1 MLLNQLVEINQ
12 QGLVARAVSF
22 GLMDDIEKN
31 LKLCQGFVFNHDT
44 DVNRAKSTTVG
55 ILDAIRYSFHSS
67 TQPNVHLIVQ
77 DYGKGKSHFA
87 LVVAN
92 FFKLSHER
100 PEVQGIL
107 QQLKY
112 ATSENNATLEALTAY
127 KQRGKHLVLCLSA
140 EDIVDMRKHFF
151 QVLNKEL
158 EANGIT
164 DAIAQKIC
172 REPLQY
178 LQNLDNT
185 KRQQAENYLV
195 KNLSTTLADVERRL
209 VKNDFQVISDVKKL
223 CFELTGFNPDFISG
237 IQVGEIIDDLIS
249 KLCKGENAPFQG
261 ILILFDELY
270 EYLRNWATDPTGAG
284 GMFLQNITDACEKYK
299 GKIALVSLTQRT
311 PSEFSPPK
319 NSEDYKR
326 LISRIAIVPNTYN
339 PKASL
344 ELVLDGLLKQL
355 ETTSDW
361 QNFLKKWGNDL
372 NRKSQDVFIKYA
384 SAYYKGINWKH
395 DDFYKHLGLGCFPL
409 HPLTSYLLCNLSF
422 TQGRSV
428 IDFVQEEVQGFIS
441 DQTVEKNSQLNF
453 IYPIALV
460 DAFKGNFV
468 NAEENSEYKSVFSDY
483 NYSLNKVQASA
494 DAEPAEIA
502 VLKALLLYYTSRG
515 RITKPDKEKHEE
527 ILQTLTG
534 LSAIR
539 IAETLEKLCKV
550 REVIYLNLADNTYKF
565 YGGGKGIDELRQ
577 RVREEAKHKELSIV
591 DVEKYFN
598 ENIGVYTK
606 GKGITIPQQFV
617 DVKKLRTEDWFFQ
630 NKVFSVTSLRS
641 LLQKNQPFKTTDQS
655 GIVAYVIAETSEETL
670 LLEKDVKKLIEKHP
684 YRDQFTVAIAERP
697 VGEIAQLML
706 EQQAATKFSP
716 QEFGA
721 ALSQLKGQYIKQI
734 ENETKE
740 IFGSVKYYSHVIEDI
755 PQGDKTNISIIISEI
770 LEKSYSLIPPTEGN
784 DKLHLR
790 STVAVKAIGFIA
802 KRMLEDDLRTQNLD
816 TSYKSI
822 VDNVFAKSWG
832 LLRLSKEQYKVV
844 IPTQK
849 DVRKAWDKI
858 SELTDLGEQ
867 SERIIQLFQ
876 IWEVLSSPPY
886 GYNAY
891 TFTILLIGWMAHH
904 RNEIFIQGI
913 FGIPKNR
920 SEQLTVRTEPL
931 KNWVNT
937 NIFEKPKDF
946 ISEWIIKQ
954 RPRIIRRKPS
964 LVPELCETYDY
975 DLARQKSEDI
985 SDFVANSGNPDKYQ
999 NLVDH
1004 QQSLA
1009 TACSRIEQSFE
1020 PAVRIETL
1028 IESKSINEWADVSEF
1043 IDLYS
1048 DLQNP
1053 LINFAENGL
1062 TVICTTEQQRRYTQ
1076 ALQSALEKI
1085 EAAIEIESDR
1095 LTKLTTEEAC
1105 GSHKANLTQAIN
1117 RLNQFED
1124 LPDRFVVS
1132 LQKSLNDTEKVRDR
1146 IINQKKTDGCVVQI
1160 QNVYATLSEMATQ
1173 QEFISIL
1180 DQIATLA
1187 DPIPSVKETET
1198 YRNTIDNI
1206 GARQDLLVQQFATW
1220 ESQYDLAMTRDQA
1233 SILKDHIA
1241 PQSLRYTDQISQNRL
1256 QDLLRRLNNIILER
1270 QSQASEKEK
1279 LELLIL
1285 NARGKFNDVKSTNN
1299 PFESM
1304 KYYLQLT
1311 DIKLPVTSSDD
1322 AVQQNLENI
1331 KTEGF
1336 AALTEKITQIVER
1349 SKRKLEEE
1357 SKVSIL
1363 LKSLLPKMQE
1373 LADTSDEFAAF
1384 RSSLNEATEELDK
1397 QYELLQKRIQ
1407 DKQVMQAISRYSLA
1421 KANTLCLCE
1430 EAIAEILTERQ
1441 KLNFPDAHTEEIERQ
1456 VQAFQDKVNNHQQ
1469 SLHSLQQDLLSAI
1482 DSSQLTSIRAK
1493 YHRLEHIFRS
1503 SSQFVD
1509 YQQFESQ
1516 IDLLDDDIKVIVQL
1530 QDLGSSDRANSL
1542 ETCDRVIYQ
1551 IDHGKTTL
1559 HEPERFS
1566 VKLQDLKNTLLQ
1578 RKQSYLS
1585 KLTEFRD
1592 GLSNAATT
1600 KEAKEVRQQIG
1611 KDLSLY
1617 QNSEE
1622 FLNYESISKESE
1634 DLIGLLQIF
1643 ESQEI
1648 ETPENCVA
1656 EIAKLQQW
1664 QDTNPDIASTLR
1676 SRVEFKLEELENKR
1690 QELQIVGRRL
1700 AESWFNRTQQKIVT
1714 VREIAEQSEKFSS
1727 SSNLIKQI
1735 TKEISKHADLLDQ
1748 SQKGDLEQYLEEA
1761 NAFCG
1766 EIKRLDR
1773 EEKIIAQFQELPI
1786 AQRAS
1791 LYERLA
1797 NYLNNAEEEE
1807 S

>member
-12 QGLVARAVSF
+12 EAFISRAVSF
-22 GLMDDIEKN
+22 NLMNTDKN
-31 LKLCQGFVFNHDT
+31 LKLCKGFIFNHDT
-44 DVNRAKSTTVG
+44 NPTRAKNTSVG
-55 ILDAIRYSFHSS
+55 ILDAIRRSFHSS
-67 TQPNVHLIVQ
+67 SEPNVHLIVQ
-77 DYGKGKSHFA
+77 EYGKGKSHFA
-87 LVVAN
+87 LTVAN
-92 FFKLSHER
+92 FFKLSHESE
-100 PEVQGIL
+100 EVQGIL
-107 QQLKY
+107 NQLKC
-112 ATSENNATLEALTAY
+112 ATSENSTTFQTLKAY
-127 KQRGKHLVLCLSA
+127 KERGKHLVICLSA
-140 EDIVDMRKHFF
+140 ADVTDMRKHFF
-151 QVLNKEL
+151 QELNKEL
-158 EANGIT
+158 KSHDVT

-172 REPLQY
+172 REPLQF
-178 LQNLDNT
+178 LENLDND
-185 KRQQAENYLV
+185 KRQQADKYLI
-195 KNLSTTLADVERRL
+195 KNFSMTVVDIERRMTE
-209 VKNDFQVISDVKKL
+209 NDFQAIDTVKKL
-223 CFELTGFNPDFISG
+223 CFELTGINPDFSSS
-237 IQVGEIIDDLIS
+237 IQIGEIIDDLVN

-270 EYLRNWATDPTGAG
+270 EYLRNWVTDTTGTG
-284 GMFLQNITDACEKYK
+284 GLFLQNITDACDKHQ
-299 GKIALVSLTQRT
+299 GKIAFVSLTQKT
-311 PSEFSPPK
+311 PSGITVSAK

-326 LISRIAIVPNTYN
+326 IVSRIDPNTYN

-344 ELVLDGLLKQL
+344 ELVLDGLLNQL
-355 ETTSDW
+355 ESNGW
-361 QNFLKKWGNDL
+361 ESFLTKWRNDL
-372 NRKSQDVFIKYA
+372 NRKSLDVFSKKQVQT
-384 SAYYKGINWKH
+384 YYNDISWKH
-395 DDFYKHLGLGCFPL
+395 EDFYRHLAIGCFPL

-422 TQGRSV
+422 AQGRSV
-428 IDFVQEEVQGFIS
+428 IDFIQQEVKEFIS
-441 DQTVEKNSQLNF
+441 NQAVEKNGLLNL

-460 DAFKGNFV
+460 DAFESNFA
-468 NAEENSEYKSVFSDY
+468 NPEANTEYITVFSDY
-483 NYSLNKVQASA
+483 KSSLNIVQKSS
-494 DAEPAEIA
+494 DVNPDEIA
-502 VLKALLLYYTSRG
+502 VLKALLLFWTSG
-515 RITKPDKEKHEE
+515 AKLQKTEEENHEE
-527 ILQTLTG
+527 LLQSLTG
-534 LSAIR
+534 LSKIS
-539 IAETLEKLCKV
+539 IAKSLEKLTKV
-550 REVIYLNLADNTYKF
+550 REVIYHNLAEKTYRF
-565 YGGGKGIDELRQ
+565 HQAGKGIDELRH
-577 RVREEAKHKELSIV
+577 RIREEAKHKQFFID
-591 DVEKYFN
+591 DVEKHFN
-598 ENIGVYTK
+598 DNIGVYTS
-606 GKGITIPQQFV
+606 GKGMTIPQQFV
-617 DVKKLRTEDWFFQ
+617 DVKRLRTEDWFFQ
-630 NKVFSVTSLRS
+630 NKVFSIKNLRS
-641 LLQKNQPFKTTDQS
+641 LLQKNQPFKTSDQS
-655 GIVAYVIAETSEETL
+655 GIVAYVIAETSEEIL
-670 LLEKDVKKLIEKHP
+670 LLEKDIMKLIEKHP
-684 YRDQFTVAIAERP
+684 YRDQFAVAIAERP
-697 VGEIAQLML
+697 IEELAQLML
-706 EQQAATKFSP
+706 EKQAADKFKP

-721 ALSQLKGQYIKQI
+721 ALSQLKGQYAKQI
-734 ENETKE
+734 ENETKS
-740 IFGSVKYYSHVIEDI
+740 IFKSVEFYSHIIEDI

-770 LEKSYSLIPPTEGN
+770 LEQSYSLIPPIEGS
-784 DKLHLR
+784 DKLYLK
-790 STVAVKAIGFIA
+790 SAKGSSGNAFIA
-802 KRMLEDDLRTQNLD
+802 KRILEDDLRPESLEAA
-816 TSYKSI
+816 YKGI
-822 VDNVFAKSWG
+822 VEVYVKSWG
-832 LLRLSKEQYKVV
+832 LLRFSLKTKKYEVV

-858 SELTDLGEQ
+858 SALTDLGEE
-867 SERIIQLFQ
+867 SDKITQLSNV
-876 IWEVLSSPPY
+876 WEVLSSPPY

-891 TFTILLIGWMAHH
+891 TFTILLTGWMAYH
-904 RNEIFIQGI
+904 RSEVFIEGS
-913 FGIPKNR
+913 FGIPQKK
-920 SEQLTVRTEPL
+920 SEQIRVKIEPV
-931 KNWVNT
+931 KSWVST
-937 NIFEKPKDF
+937 NILDKPKEF
-946 ISEWIIKQ
+946 ISEWILKS

-975 DLARQKSEDI
+975 DLARQKSADI
-985 SDFVANSGNPDKYQ
+985 SDFVANSGTPDKYQ

-1020 PAVRIETL
+1020 PAVKIETL
-1028 IESKSINEWADVSEF
+1028 IESTSISSWADVSEF
-1043 IDLYS
+1043 VDLYS
-1048 DLQNP
+1048 DLQSP

-1095 LTKLTTEEAC
+1095 LTKLTTEEDC

-1124 LPDRFVVS
+1124 LPNRFVVS
-1132 LQKSLNDTEKVRDR
+1132 LQKSLNDTEKVRDQ

-1233 SILKDHIA
+1233 STLKDHIA

-1279 LELLIL
+1279 LE
-1285 NARGKFNDVKSTNN
+1285 FNDVKSTNN

-1493 YHRLEHIFRS
+1493 YHKLEHIFRN
-1503 SSQFVD
+1503 SSQFID

-1656 EIAKLQQW
+1656 EIAKLHQW

-1676 SRVEFKLEELENKR
+1676 SRVESKLEKLENKR

-1727 SSNLIKQI
+1727 SSNLIKHI

-1748 SQKGDLEQYLEEA
+1748 SQKEDLEQYLEEA
-1761 NAFCG
+1761 NAFCD